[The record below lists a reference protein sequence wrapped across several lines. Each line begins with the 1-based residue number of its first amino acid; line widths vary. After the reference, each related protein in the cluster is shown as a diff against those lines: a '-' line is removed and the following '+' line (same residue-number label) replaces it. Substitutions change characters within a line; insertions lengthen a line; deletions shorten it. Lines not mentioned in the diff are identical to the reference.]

1 MSRASRRLGPRLR
14 LLRWSLWAA
23 ILAAGPVPWLASACF
38 CLTAAAQ
45 EPLFLRSFG
54 IFLVAQSATFCG
66 AMTLLVVCAHLHLV
80 RRPTSHL
87 IAVALLTVGLSL
99 CVVAAIVLVES
110 ARGGPF
116 ASALD
121 PKLVPRFF
129 LVCYPAALCAANL
142 GFRATMANSSHL
154 VIQYVLAIDLMP
166 AVSDGDWSFHQG
178 VATMA
183 RTLSALAATI
193 YCCRQKK

>member
-1 MSRASRRLGPRLR
+1 MSRASAKLGARSR
-14 LLRWSLWAA
+14 LLQLSLWAA
-23 ILAAGPVPWLASACF
+23 ILAAGPVPWLVSVSF
-38 CLTAAAQ
+38 CLIAAAQ

-66 AMTLLVVCAHLHLV
+66 ALTLLVVSAHLHIV
-80 RRPTSHL
+80 RRPSSHL
-87 IAVALLTVGLSL
+87 MAVALLTVALSL
-99 CVVAAIVLVES
+99 FVAAVIVLVES

-129 LVCYPAALCAANL
+129 LICYPAALCAANL
-142 GFRATMANSSHL
+142 GFRATFANASHL
-154 VIQYVLAIDLMP
+154 VFQSILVIDLLP
-166 AVSDGDWSFHQG
+166 AIGAGDWSLPLG
-178 VATMA
+178 VATIA